1 MKILEAKNICYSYE
15 NGNFSLKNVSLLL
28 QAGESVALI
37 GPNGAGKTTLVKIL
51 AGLSNGYDGEVLIAG
66 KQITEY
72 SNIQRAT
79 MISYIPQVENMPFDF
94 SVEDIV
100 NMGRRPYIK
109 ETGIMKQKDRD
120 KVTESL
126 CYFGLENKRFYG
138 YNSLSG
144 GEKRMVLIARAFA
157 QEAKLLIMDEP
168 LTFLDVKNQ
177 SELMEH
183 IFKLMIQVI
192 LF

>member
-79 MISYIPQVENMPFDF
+79 MISYIPQVL
-94 SVEDIV
+94 
-100 NMGRRPYIK
+100 
-109 ETGIMKQKDRD
+109 
-120 KVTESL
+120 SL
-126 CYFGLENKRFYG
+126 
-138 YNSLSG
+138 
-144 GEKRMVLIARAFA
+144 I
-157 QEAKLLIMDEP
+157 
-168 LTFLDVKNQ
+168 
-177 SELMEH
+177 H
-183 IFKLMIQVI
+183 I
-192 LF
+192 